1 MQYNTKNSNKV
12 TALYARFS
20 RNDSDN
26 ESDSIAN
33 QRKILQNYAKEKGFT
48 RTKFYADDGISGTT
62 FDRPDFQ
69 RLLTDIENGEVKTVI
84 VKDLSRFGRLSSM
97 VGYYTDFYFPQNSIR
112 FIAII
117 DDVDSDNGD
126 NDFAPFKN
134 IFNEWYARD
143 TSRKIRETL
152 KNKGESGG
160 ILCVKPIYGYKK
172 DPDNKNHWLIDD
184 EAAEIVRLIFDYCT
198 KENMGT
204 TLIANALRSSGVL
217 SPKQYFLKKGIFK
230 ENPEKDKNL
239 CWEITTIRGILR
251 NRAYCG
257 DIINFKTYRKSYK
270 DHKMYKNA
278 PENYSVF
285 KGVNDPIISEEQ
297 FRTVQEIL
305 DKNRRVPT
313 VREPDMFQGYIYCA
327 DCGKRLSIR
336 RSCRNGEVVSA
347 AYCCNTYRRNPM
359 LCTSHYTRCDVL
371 EEFTLKQIRKL
382 ICAFKNDPNV
392 LVKKLQADMDV
403 KSKKE
408 INAAKRD
415 LKKLQNRSLELDK
428 IISKLYEDAVLQ
440 KISEE
445 RYSALAEKFEN
456 EQKEISEKIEAYQKK
471 ITSENLTLNSIDSFL
486 QTIKKYDDVTELNQ
500 YVLLDLIEK
509 IVIRQRQNDEDYE
522 DVIDIYFKSIGNIFF
537 ED

>member
-20 RNDSDN
+20 HNDSDN

-33 QRKILQNYAKEKGFT
+33 QRKILQNYAKERGFT
-48 RTKFYADDGISGTT
+48 RIRFYADDGISGTT

-69 RLLTDIENGEVKTVI
+69 RLLTDIEDGEVETVI

-152 KNKGESGG
+152 KNKGENGG

-184 EAAEIVRLIFDYCT
+184 EAAEVVRLIFDYCT

-204 TLIANALRSSGVL
+204 TLIANALRNNGVL
-217 SPKQYFLKKGIFK
+217 SPRQYFVKKGIFK
-230 ENPEKDKNL
+230 ENPEKDKYL

-270 DHKMYKNA
+270 DHKMYKNT

-285 KGVNDPIISEEQ
+285 KGINDPIISEEQ
-297 FRTVQEIL
+297 FRIAQEIL
-305 DKNRRVPT
+305 DKKRRVPT
-313 VREPDMFQGYIYCA
+313 VREPDLFQGYIYCA
-327 DCGKRLSIR
+327 DCGKRLSVR
-336 RSCRNGEVVSA
+336 RAYRKGEITT
-347 AYCCNTYRRNPM
+347 YCCNTYRRNPEM
-359 LCTSHYTRCDVL
+359 CTSHYTRNDIL
-371 EEFTLKQIRKL
+371 EEFTLKQLRKL
-382 ICAFKNDPNV
+382 MYAAKNNLDMFVQKLQSDMDLNTKNDLKAFKREM
-392 LVKKLQADMDV
+392 KKLQ
-403 KSKKE
+403 
-408 INAAKRD
+408 R
-415 LKKLQNRSLELDK
+415 RSLELDK
-428 IISKLYEDAVLQ
+428 IISKLYEDRALD
-440 KISEE
+440 KITEE
-445 RYSALAEKFEN
+445 RYASMVTSFED
-456 EQKEISEKIEAYQKK
+456 EQKEINSKAKDYQAKLCFESQTAEVIDRFIE
-471 ITSENLTLNSIDSFL
+471 
-486 QTIKKYDDVTELNQ
+486 TISKYDDITELNQ
-500 YVLLDLIEK
+500 SVLLDLVDK
-509 IVIRQRQNDEDYE
+509 IIIRQKQDGQDYE
-522 DVIDIYFKSIGNIFF
+522 DVIDIHFKGIGKIFF